1 MQKINQLMM
10 GILKYRTIFP
20 FVVCLFSIFSSVAR
34 AQVSSPQI
42 PVKENFKPEEIQSF
56 IKANQKVAYLEK
68 TSENEMIKVV
78 EEEGFTVERF
88 NEIAASQQA
97 PEKHVNIEQEELQS
111 FNSVIQKVADISKT
125 TENKMNASIEEEGLD
140 VVTYQ
145 QIVLAYQNSTKVK
158 QEVDALLPKK

>member
-10 GILKYRTIFP
+10 GILKYRTILL
-20 FVVCLFSIFSSVAR
+20 FVICLFSIFSSAAR
-34 AQVSSPQI
+34 AQVSSQQI

-68 TSENEMIKVV
+68 TSENEMIKAV

-88 NEIAASQQA
+88 NEIATSQQT

-111 FNSVIQKVADISKT
+111 FNSVIQKVADISKI

-158 QEVDALLPKK
+158 REVDALLPKK